1 MKLNK
6 FFMLGLAGLAF
17 AACSNEEEVGNQL
30 PEGNGAVTVKLVSPA
45 MTKAVVEGTGD
56 VSSVKVTGEVVIT
69 LQDNGGENQAATV
82 TVGENGE
89 LSTPTVTFWNVTSPG
104 KITAVMHSGISD
116 YSNIAITGD
125 TPELQTLPASIPV
138 YGEAT
143 PTPMNISKPGVDGED
158 DTNFGAQAGD
168 QNKNFDMYEATVSL
182 QIPVARLEVSGLTH
196 VEHTSS
202 ATCKFTN
209 LKICGV
215 YLDHVRPGDGG
226 EPENYKF
233 PGDANGGPEL
243 EEDALLYDAIN
254 GGLSGGDPFTS
265 TVSWPTDANKTTPV
279 FAYNFY
285 APAANDATITSVDK
299 NVSIAQNPHF
309 KVVFSYTDNSTAV
322 STTKYRYAMI
332 TAYKEGDNY
341 IVMRKGRIY
350 KITGAQISDD
360 AIIPDEEGNTTYGV
374 EVTVKE
380 AVWEVH
386 TITGEWVEQ

>member
-1 MKLNK
+1 MNK

-69 LQDNGGENQAATV
+69 LQDNGGENQVATV

-116 YSNIAITGD
+116 YSNVAITDG
-125 TPELQTLPASIPV
+125 TPELQTLPALIPV

-143 PTPMNISKPGVDGED
+143 PTPMNISKPGVNEPD
-158 DTNFGAQAGD
+158 DTNIGAQAGD

-196 VEHTSS
+196 VDHQGG
-202 ATCKFTN
+202 ACKFEN

-215 YLDHVRPGDGG
+215 YLDHVRPGDGAD
-226 EPENYKF
+226 PENYKF
-233 PGDANGGPEL
+233 PGDANGGPDSEK
-243 EEDALLYDAIN
+243 DALLYDEIN
-254 GGLSGGDPFTS
+254 GGLDGGDLFTS
-265 TVSWPTDANKTTPV
+265 TGSWPTQPAGETMIENPV

-285 APAANDATITSVDK
+285 APAASETF
-299 NVSIAQNPHF
+299 VSSKTVSMDENPHF
-309 KVVFSYTDNSTAV
+309 KVVFSYTDNSTGNPA
-322 STTKYRYAMI
+322 TKYRYAMI
-332 TAYKEGDNY
+332 TAYKDGDDY

-374 EVTVKE
+374 EVTVEE

>member
-1 MKLNK
+1 MNK

-17 AACSNEEEVGNQL
+17 AACSNDEEVGNQL
-30 PEGNGAVTVKLVSPA
+30 PEGNGAVTIKLVSPA
-45 MTKAVVEGTGD
+45 MTKAVDEGTGS
-56 VSSVKVTGEVVIT
+56 VSTVKVTGTVTIT
-69 LQDNGGENQAATV
+69 LQDGTDTKSASVSVSEDGT
-82 TVGENGE
+82 
-89 LSTPTVTFWNVTSPG
+89 LSSPTVTFWNVTNPG
-104 KITAVMHSGISD
+104 KITAVMHDGISN
-116 YSNIAITGD
+116 YSNVAITGGN
-125 TPELQTLPASIPV
+125 PELQTLPASIPV

-182 QIPVARLEVSGLTH
+182 QIPVARLEVSGLTYVDH
-196 VEHTSS
+196 QDG
-202 ATCKFTN
+202 ACKFED

-215 YLDHVRPGDGG
+215 YLDHVRPGDGAD
-226 EPENYKF
+226 PENYKF
-233 PGDANGGPEL
+233 PSDANGGPDS
-243 EEDALLYDAIN
+243 EEDALLYDEIN
-254 GGLSGGDPFTS
+254 GGLSGGDLFTS